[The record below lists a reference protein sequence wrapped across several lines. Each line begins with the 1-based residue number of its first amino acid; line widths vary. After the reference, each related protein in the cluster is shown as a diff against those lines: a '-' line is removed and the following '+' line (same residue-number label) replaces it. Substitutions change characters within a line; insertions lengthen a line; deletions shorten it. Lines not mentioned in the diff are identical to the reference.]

1 MTVPGDAA
9 LRYCLPLRF
18 IDMRGPSWR
27 QDGLASRPQEAG
39 LIGRV
44 GLMVVATR
52 EYKSSCPRT
61 SQLWDQIPALP
72 RMALS

>member
-1 MTVPGDAA
+1 MTAPGDAA
-9 LRYCLPLRF
+9 LRCYPPLRF

-44 GLMVVATR
+44 GLMVVAT
-52 EYKSSCPRT
+52 
-61 SQLWDQIPALP
+61 
-72 RMALS
+72 

>member
-9 LRYCLPLRF
+9 LRCCLPLCST
-18 IDMRGPSWR
+18 DMWGQSWR
-27 QDGLASRPQEAG
+27 QDELASRPQEAG

-61 SQLWDQIPALP
+61 SQLWAQIPALT

>member
-9 LRYCLPLRF
+9 LRYCLPLRST
-18 IDMRGPSWR
+18 DMWGPSWR
-27 QDGLASRPQEAG
+27 QDELASRPQEAG

-44 GLMVVATR
+44 GLIVVATR
-52 EYKSSCPRT
+52 EYKLSCPRT
-61 SQLWDQIPALP
+61 SQLWAQIPALT